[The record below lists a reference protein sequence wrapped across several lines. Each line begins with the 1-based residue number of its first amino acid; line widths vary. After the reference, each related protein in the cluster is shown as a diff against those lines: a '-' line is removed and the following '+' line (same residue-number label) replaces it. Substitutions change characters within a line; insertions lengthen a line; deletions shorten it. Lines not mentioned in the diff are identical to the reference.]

1 MKAAVLVAHGDLDQV
16 QYTEDLPI
24 PEPGAGEVR
33 LNMKAAALNRVDLFV
48 RAGWKGLNLHFPHVI
63 GSDGAGVIDAVGA
76 GIKHLTVGDPVAVD
90 PMFLPDDP
98 MLFMAEYE
106 NQSRIAIAGEHR
118 SGFAAEYVVV
128 PARNVV
134 KMPAGFSFQEAAAA
148 GLVYVTA
155 WHSMITRG
163 HLKPAETVLIVGAGG
178 GVNSASLQIARLAGA
193 KVIVVGSSAD
203 KCEQARQLGA
213 DVTINRE
220 QTPDWAK
227 EVFAL
232 TEKRGVDVVVD
243 NVGAATLPH
252 SMRACR
258 IGGRILIVG
267 GTTGYDAQINV
278 AQIFA
283 RQISLIGSTM
293 GTHADYATVM
303 NLIFQG
309 KLKAVIGQVFPLDQ
323 AREAEAALEKGDQFG
338 KIVIDIL

>member
-1 MKAAVLVAHGDLDQV
+1 
-16 QYTEDLPI
+16 
-24 PEPGAGEVR
+24 
-33 LNMKAAALNRVDLFV
+33 
-48 RAGWKGLNLHFPHVI
+48 
-63 GSDGAGVIDAVGA
+63 
-76 GIKHLTVGDPVAVD
+76 
-90 PMFLPDDP
+90 
-98 MLFMAEYE
+98 
-106 NQSRIAIAGEHR
+106 
-118 SGFAAEYVVV
+118 
-128 PARNVV
+128 
-134 KMPAGFSFQEAAAA
+134 MPAGFSFQEAAAA